1 MPSSGAVELADVKRD
16 WWCTS
21 FPAALLGI
29 LRFPEL
35 QREGKGLSAFFAL
48 TLDPKLDVFAILCQG
63 FKFKDFEQFPIPQM
77 LSSSMEEVVL
87 QSKADTQ
94 NDTKNKFVRDKKLR
108 PKVSQSQITQMTRWT
123 QINDV
128 RSFMAAATQKSLRC

>member
-21 FPAALLGI
+21 FPAALLDI

-108 PKVSQSQITQMTRWT
+108 
-123 QINDV
+123 
-128 RSFMAAATQKSLRC
+128 QKHR